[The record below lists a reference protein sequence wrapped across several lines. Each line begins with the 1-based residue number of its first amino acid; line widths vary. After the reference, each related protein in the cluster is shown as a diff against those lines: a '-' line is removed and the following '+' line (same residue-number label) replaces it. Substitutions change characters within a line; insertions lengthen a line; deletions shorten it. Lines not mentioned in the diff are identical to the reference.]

1 MKTHLDKEQIIELQN
16 MQEDIAGYFCDDYK
30 ISGETYWTCLETLAT
45 AKLAELRGEIM
56 FNDE

>member
-1 MKTHLDKEQIIELQN
+1 MNIDKEQIIELQN

-30 ISGETYWTCLETLAT
+30 ISGETYWTCLETLAI
-45 AKLAELRGEIM
+45 AKLAELRGEII

>member
-30 ISGETYWTCLETLAT
+30 ISWETYWTCLETLAT